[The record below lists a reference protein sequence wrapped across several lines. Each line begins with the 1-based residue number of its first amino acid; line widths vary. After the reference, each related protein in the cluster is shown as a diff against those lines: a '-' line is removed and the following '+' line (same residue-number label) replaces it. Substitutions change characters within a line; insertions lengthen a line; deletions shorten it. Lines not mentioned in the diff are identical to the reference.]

1 MNATAHA
8 RPAHMPELDWVIGI
22 LIGPL
27 LALMVDRG
35 SGCSGTAVGEFH
47 YAGNTRTRIDAR
59 ILAGGTAIA
68 IPDAREYSR
77 RPSRTRDAY
86 GKLRA

>member
-1 MNATAHA
+1 
-8 RPAHMPELDWVIGI
+8 MPELDRVIGI

-35 SGCSGTAVGEFH
+35 SGCSGIAVGELLS
-47 YAGNTRTRIDAR
+47 AGNTRNGFDAR
-59 ILAGGTAIA
+59 ILAGVIAIA

-86 GKLRA
+86 GKLRT